1 MNKFGDVSLEQAALR
16 HILSGGDTMVALL
29 GLLQP
34 ESFTDP
40 TLKQLFQQAQQIY
53 MNFGEVLSLEIALSE
68 VRSKVQDASSLSQEE
83 LRVQTLFNG
92 VMTASVISP
101 TYLIAGLRRYKEAR
115 TVLEVLEQTFGYFEA
130 GDLEEGLSHFM
141 NTSISVRDRS
151 EELVKRGEYVEGIDD
166 RYEELLDR
174 FEHPERYQ
182 GIRTGMSA
190 LDEVVIMSGG
200 KLGFVFGE
208 TTIGKSWLLQQFVLG
223 GITQLR
229 KILVVTT
236 EMPKY
241 AWERRMDAMSTK
253 IPYDVL
259 LSGDLSPQEWKQWD
273 SAMSR
278 MRTSCYDQGARLYVT
293 YVPLGLT
300 IAWLRRELKTLALQG
315 SGIDLLAVDYA
326 DMMEIERGVTTR
338 SASRHEELREIFVGL
353 KGIAGEFDIPVWT
366 ISQRTREG
374 YGTEALS
381 LKEIAGAIEKARVAD
396 VVLGLTST
404 EDSGILSLKVL
415 KNREG
420 RANVSIPLAVNFAI
434 GDMRQLEGSVTG
446 YPFTAS
452 TDRKSEKSWGK
463 T

>member
-1 MNKFGDVSLEQAALR
+1 MNKFGDISLEQAALR
-16 HILSGGDTMVALL
+16 HILGGGDTMVALL

-34 ESFTDP
+34 ESFTDA
-40 TLKQLFQQAQQIY
+40 TLKQLFEQARKIY
-53 MNFGEVLSLEIALSE
+53 MDFGELLSLEIALSE
-68 VRSKVQDASSLSQEE
+68 VRSRVQDAASLAQEE
-83 LRVQTLFNG
+83 LRVKTLFDG

-115 TVLEVLEQTFGYFEA
+115 TILEVLEQTFNYFEA
-130 GDLEEGLSHFM
+130 GDLEEGLSHFVS
-141 NTSISVRDRS
+141 TSISVRDRR

-182 GIRTGMSA
+182 GVSTGMRA

-200 KLGFVFGE
+200 KLGFIFGE

-223 GITQLR
+223 GISQLR
-229 KILVVTT
+229 KVLVVTT

-241 AWERRMDAMSTK
+241 AWERRMDAISTK
-253 IPYDVL
+253 IPYDIL
-259 LSGDLSPQEWKQWD
+259 LSGDLSPREWKQWD
-273 SAMSR
+273 NAMYR
-278 MRTSCYDQGARLYVT
+278 MRVDHYDRGARLYVT

-300 IAWLRRELKTLALQG
+300 ISWLRRELKTLTLQG
-315 SGIDLLAVDYA
+315 SRMDLLAVDYA
-326 DMMEIERGVTTR
+326 DMMEIERGVVTR
-338 SASRHEELREIFVGL
+338 TAGRHEELREIFVGL

-374 YGTEALS
+374 YGTEVLS
-381 LKEIAGAIEKARVAD
+381 LKEVAGAIEKARVAD

-404 EDSGILSLKVL
+404 EDSDILSLKVL

-420 RANVSIPLAVNFAI
+420 RANVSIPLAVNFAV
-434 GDMRQLEGSVTG
+434 GDMRPLESSAVG
-446 YPFTAS
+446 YPVAAP
-452 TDRKSEKSWGK
+452 TDRKSGRSWQK
-463 T
+463 N